1 MSLEF
6 AIAMTAM
13 VGLFDAGLT
22 PLHLYP
28 RNMYTQLTSLPAP
41 ASHLGVFSPG
51 SNQDPH
57 VWLLGGKWWLAV
69 ATQAG
74 AAITALVSIPRT
86 ATPAQPPAA
95 RHQSLDQLGRVV
107 NNLQKLTLCFVQL
120 LCSDPLQQSQ

>member
-22 PLHLYP
+22 PLHLYQGT
-28 RNMYTQLTSLPAP
+28 YTHRLPASAP
-41 ASHLGVFSPG
+41 HLGVFSPG

-57 VWLLGGKWWLAV
+57 VWLLGGKWWLVV

-86 ATPAQPPAA
+86 ATPAQPPVF
-95 RHQSLDQLGRVV
+95 RSIRQHLGRGE
-107 NNLQKLTLCFVQL
+107 
-120 LCSDPLQQSQ
+120 

>member
-28 RNMYTQLTSLPAP
+28 RNIYAQLTVDQILPAP

-57 VWLLGGKWWLAV
+57 VWLLGGKWWLVV

-86 ATPAQPPAA
+86 ATPAPPPVF
-95 RHQSLDQLGRVV
+95 RSIRQSGE
-107 NNLQKLTLCFVQL
+107 
-120 LCSDPLQQSQ
+120 